1 MMFAQHPRDRKDRSP
16 ERAQALSFAP
26 VLFPK
31 AASPDFTLWEGPGI
45 KIPSLEECAAL
56 WDKYAMP
63 PHIRD
68 HSNQVA
74 RIVETLGELLQARGA
89 GLNRA
94 LLLAGGLLHDIAKAY
109 TISFGGNHAQLG
121 AAWMVREELH
131 PKVGQ
136 MILHHVYW
144 PWDLD
149 LDNENMLPVLLL
161 VYADKRVRH
170 DRVVS
175 LQERAED
182 LLRRYGHTEAIRLSV
197 NASMAQGQTLENL
210 LSERTGVPL
219 YEYTFDRRRLV

>member
-1 MMFAQHPRDRKDRSP
+1 
-16 ERAQALSFAP
+16 
-26 VLFPK
+26 
-31 AASPDFTLWEGPGI
+31 
-45 KIPSLEECAAL
+45 
-56 WDKYAMP
+56 MP
-63 PHIRD
+63 PHIRA

-74 RIVETLGELLQARGA
+74 RIVEILGELLRTRGS

-94 LLLAGGLLHDIAKAY
+94 LLLAGSLLHDIAKAY

-121 AAWMVREELH
+121 AAWIVREELH